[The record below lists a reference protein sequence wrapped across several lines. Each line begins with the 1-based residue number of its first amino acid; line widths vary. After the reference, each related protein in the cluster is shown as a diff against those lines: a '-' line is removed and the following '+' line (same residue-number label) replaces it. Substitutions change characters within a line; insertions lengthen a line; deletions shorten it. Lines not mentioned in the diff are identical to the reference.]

1 MARGLI
7 ALPRATGNQ
16 ATSAPSTIKARR
28 SDAPMEFRCT
38 STPASSWSGDTLA
51 VGLFS
56 GGSGALNAV
65 LEQRFG
71 AALLERLDQR
81 QFKGTAGESLR
92 LEWLGTT
99 PGVLLLVG
107 LGEPAQFGLDGVRQ
121 AAASIAKAAQVPG
134 CSSLGIALPVEGLEP
149 QAAAAA
155 IAQAVRL
162 SLFND
167 QRFKS
172 DSEPKPL
179 PLSVELLGFPA
190 TQSDLLDGIDA
201 LCSGVELA
209 RELVA
214 APPNKVTPQALADC
228 AAAIAQ
234 EFGLELKLLER
245 SDCAALGMGAYLG
258 VAQGSDLPPKF
269 IHLTYRP
276 QGAVHRR
283 VALVGKGLTFD
294 SGGYNLKTAG
304 SQIEMMK
311 YDMGGSAA
319 VLGAARA
326 IGQLQPEGVEVH
338 VIVPACENMISGGA
352 IHPGDIL
359 TASNGKT
366 IEVNNTDAEGRLV
379 LADALVYA
387 CGLEPDAV
395 VDLATLT
402 GACVIALG
410 HEIAG
415 LWSPNDALAGA
426 LAAAASQGGE
436 QLWRMPLQ
444 ASYREGLKSGVAD
457 LKNTG
462 PRPGGSI
469 TGALFLKEFV
479 GPGLAWAHLDIA
491 GTVWSDKARGL
502 DPAGA
507 TGFGVR
513 TLVNW
518 VLAGAPA

>member
-1 MARGLI
+1 
-7 ALPRATGNQ
+7 
-16 ATSAPSTIKARR
+16 
-28 SDAPMEFRCT
+28 MEFRCI
-38 STPASSWSGDTLA
+38 PDELAAALNQWSGDTLA
-51 VGLFS
+51 VGLFAKAEERPDHPLWS
-56 GGSGALNAV
+56 QLIGACGEELQQR
-65 LEQRFG
+65 LEQRRFKAKPGECLTLDRLGASPRTLILAGLGDPADFDLDALRG
-71 AALLERLDQR
+71 AAAAAAR
-81 QFKGTAGESLR
+81 A
-92 LEWLGTT
+92 
-99 PGVLLLVG
+99 
-107 LGEPAQFGLDGVRQ
+107 AQ
-121 AAASIAKAAQVPG
+121 AAGAEQLA
-134 CSSLGIALPVEGLEP
+134 LALPVEALATST
-149 QAAAAA
+149 AARA
-155 IAQAVRL
+155 IAEAVRL
-162 SLFND
+162 SLYSD

-172 DSEPKPL
+172 EPDPKSPPAVVSLIGL
-179 PLSVELLGFPA
+179 PAGADEALAQVP
-190 TQSDLLDGIDA
+190 GICA
-201 LCSGVELA
+201 GVELA

-214 APPNKVTPQALADC
+214 APPNVATPQHLADT
-228 AAAIAQ
+228 AARIAADH
-234 EFGLELKLLER
+234 GLELKVLER
-245 SDCAALGMGAYLG
+245 EDCRELGMGAYLG

-276 QGAVHRR
+276 SGGASRR

-326 IGQLQPEGVEVH
+326 IGELRPEGVEVH
-338 VIVPACENMISGGA
+338 VIVAACENMISGGA
-352 IHPGDIL
+352 LHPGAII

-366 IEVNNTDAEGRLV
+366 IEINNTDAEGRLT

-387 CGLEPDAV
+387 CKLDPDAV

-410 HEIAG
+410 EEMAG
-415 LWSPNDALAGA
+415 LWSSSEDLGRALQ
-426 LAAAASQGGE
+426 AAAAAGGE
-436 QLWRMPLQ
+436 ALWPMPLR
-444 ASYREGLKSGVAD
+444 ASYKAGLKSPVAD

-469 TGALFLKEFV
+469 TAALFLQDFV
-479 GPGLAWAHLDIA
+479 PGGLPWAHLDIA
-491 GTVWSDKARGL
+491 GTVWSDKGRGL

-518 VLAGAPA
+518 ICAGAPLSPQP